1 MRFQDRFE
9 LPTAIRARDNEIAM
23 TATETSSGRPVTI
36 HLLLERQS
44 AETAGLLRDIAGL
57 SADRRQHI
65 LDEGDF
71 EGIPYIITY
80 PLPANISLRAWAS
93 TPEPQRPTDVL
104 RPAGYKTPEPGEFTR
119 LFQAR
124 SFEPLLQ
131 TKAPSSGSG
140 DGPSNAPAAPATP
153 AGEPAPKPGEFTA
166 LLSSFSAH
174 KENFKA
180 PAAQAPPPPTKKP
193 PTPPKEPG
201 EFTRM
206 MRSPLTPQENAA
218 EAKPVMKPAPGEF
231 TRLVQRDQG
240 LDNSVAPAPVPPRQ
254 PVQPP
259 SEFTRM
265 LQKGEPRSDDLFSS
279 ARPRPSPVSSDGLAT
294 GAFAS
299 QASPVSPA
307 TPAPSA
313 GTGEFTRIISTPAP
327 PTPAAGPVA
336 SSAAPPAQTTVTKR
350 PTSYTPLIIGLV
362 AIVVIALVLVAV
374 FVLR

>member
-23 TATETSSGRPVTI
+23 TGTEISSGRPVTI

-57 SADRRQHI
+57 SSDRRQHI
-65 LDEGDF
+65 LDQGDF
-71 EGIPYIITY
+71 EGIPYVITY

-93 TPEPQRPTDVL
+93 TPEPQRSNEVL

-131 TKAPSSGSG
+131 TSGTSSGPSS
-140 DGPSNAPAAPATP
+140 APATP
-153 AGEPAPKPGEFTA
+153 ASPPAEPAPKPGEFTA
-166 LLSSFSAH
+166 LLGSFSVQ
-174 KENFKA
+174 KENFRA
-180 PAAQAPPPPTKKP
+180 PAGQTPQPLTEKP
-193 PTPPKEPG
+193 PAPLNEPG

-206 MRSPLTPQENAA
+206 MRSPLAPEGDAA
-218 EAKPVMKPAPGEF
+218 QARPVMKPAPGEF
-231 TRLVQRDQG
+231 TRLVQRDPG
-240 LDNSVAPAPVPPRQ
+240 LDNSGAPGPVAPRQ

-265 LQKGEPRSDDLFSS
+265 LQKEEPRSDDLFSS
-279 ARPRPSPVSSDGLAT
+279 AVPMTSPVSSAGFAT
-294 GAFAS
+294 GAFS
-299 QASPVSPA
+299 GQASPVAPANPAPA
-307 TPAPSA
+307 TGP
-313 GTGEFTRIISTPAP
+313 GEFTRIIASPAP
-327 PTPAAGPVA
+327 SLPAAAPVA
-336 SSAAPPAQTTVTKR
+336 SPAAPPPQTTAPKR
-350 PTSYTPLIIGLV
+350 TTSLTPLIIGLA

-374 FVLR
+374 FVLQR